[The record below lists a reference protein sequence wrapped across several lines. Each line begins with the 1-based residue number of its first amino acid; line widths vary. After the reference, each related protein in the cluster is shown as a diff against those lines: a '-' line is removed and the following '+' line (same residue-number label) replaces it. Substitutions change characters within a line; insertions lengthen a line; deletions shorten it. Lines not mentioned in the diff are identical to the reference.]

1 MKNKIK
7 FYNEEVY
14 TEVLDN
20 GLTVYIIPKKE
31 VKDVFVTFTT
41 KYGGANIP
49 FKVNNEYVSV
59 PNGIAHFLEHKMF
72 EQKNRVDPFTF
83 YNKSGTYCNAFT
95 NYFNTSYIFAGTDNF
110 DENLL
115 YLLDYVQ
122 DGYFTDESVLKEKGI
137 ITQELK
143 MYEDMPD
150 NILYEKSIYNLFN
163 NHPVKYPVGGCVVD
177 IQKITKEDLYTC
189 YKTFYHPK
197 NMFLIITGNV
207 DVDHTFNIVKE
218 NQNNKKFNKIN
229 IELKQIKECDEV
241 YKEKEI
247 IKHNVSVPFACYSI
261 KIPLDKYKNIE
272 RKILN
277 LYLGIIFSV
286 LFDTTSIFYEK
297 MKEEKLLDIPI
308 DIDTLDIDSHK
319 VFMLS
324 FRADNYERIIEEI
337 ENTLSNIVIS
347 EEDLNR
353 KIKVNISELLYVF
366 EDISKTNKWI
376 LNNKIMYDNIYTNIY
391 DLLKGMNI
399 NELNNVVKHLNLKNK
414 SILIIEKK

>member
-207 DVDHTFNIVKE
+207 DVDHTFNIIKE

-261 KIPLDKYKNIE
+261 KIPLDKYTNIE